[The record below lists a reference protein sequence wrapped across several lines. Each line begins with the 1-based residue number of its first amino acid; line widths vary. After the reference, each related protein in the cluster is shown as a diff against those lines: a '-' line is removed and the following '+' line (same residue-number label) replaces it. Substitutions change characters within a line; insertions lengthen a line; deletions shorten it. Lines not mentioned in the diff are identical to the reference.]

1 MEEKL
6 AKSRARAKVYDDMEG
21 IDLGIGKDVE
31 VFFPKKFEDNE
42 VTLPIVPKGVA
53 FGKIKSRQ
61 SGYRTLYPE
70 VKFQSAI
77 YLSWSNAYDNRLDL
91 EFCDSDPEKVSS
103 PSRKEATLENQN
115 EDRSSSRRR
124 QQKSVHEN
132 DNAAEMLSKL
142 VLQQSA
148 PQVGMELFEGNPP
161 DFTHFMSIFQES
173 VEKKIDDLRGRLT
186 QLIKY
191 TRGEP

>member
-1 MEEKL
+1 
-6 AKSRARAKVYDDMEG
+6 MEG

-61 SGYRTLYPE
+61 SGYRILYPE

-77 YLSWSNAYDNRLDL
+77 YLSWSNAYDDRLDL
-91 EFCDSDPEKVSS
+91 EFWDTDPEKVSS
-103 PSRKEATLENQN
+103 PSRKEATLDNQN
-115 EDRSSSRRR
+115 EDRSNSRRR

-142 VLQQSA
+142 VLQQSS
-148 PQVGMELFEGNPP
+148 PQVGMELFEGNPL
-161 DFTHFMSIFQES
+161 DFTHLMSIFQES
-173 VEKKIDDLRGRLT
+173 VEKKIDDTRRRLT